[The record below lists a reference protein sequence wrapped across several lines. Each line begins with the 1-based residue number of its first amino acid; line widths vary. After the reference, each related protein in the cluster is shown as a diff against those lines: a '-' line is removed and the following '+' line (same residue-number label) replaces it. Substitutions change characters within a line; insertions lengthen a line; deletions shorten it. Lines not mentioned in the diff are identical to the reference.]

1 MTPKSALFF
10 AAGLGT
16 RMAPL
21 TNDRPKPMVNV
32 AGKPLLF
39 HALDLAERLTLVVNV
54 HYKAEQ
60 IRDAVP
66 ADVHISDETDLLR
79 ETGGGLKHALPLLG
93 DGPVFTMNTDA
104 VWRGDNP
111 FDTLHQHWRDDME
124 GLLLLVSKDNALG
137 HSGQGDFITDQTGK
151 IRRGAGAIYTGCQ
164 IIRTTDL
171 DEVTEQSFSMWEL
184 WNRMLARGTLYGVE
198 YNGKWCDVGRP
209 ESIAV
214 AERMLSDDV

>member
-1 MTPKSALFF
+1 MTPTSALFF

-39 HALDLAERLTLVVNV
+39 HALDLAEGLTRVVNV
-54 HYKAEQ
+54 HYKADQ

-66 ADVHISDETDLLR
+66 TEVHISDETDLLR

-93 DGPVFTMNTDA
+93 EGPVFTMNTDA

-111 FDTLHQHWRDDME
+111 FDTLRQHWRDDME

-137 HSGQGDFITDQTGK
+137 HSGQGDFLTDEEGR

-171 DEVTEQSFSMWEL
+171 SEVTEQKFSMWEL

-209 ESIAV
+209 QSIAV
-214 AERMLSDDV
+214 AEGMLSDDV

>member
-1 MTPKSALFF
+1 MTPKSALFL

-21 TNDRPKPMVNV
+21 THDRPKPLVNV

-39 HALDLAERLTLVVNV
+39 HALDLAERLTRVVNV

-111 FDTLHQHWRDDME
+111 FDKLHQHWRDDME